1 MRQFGLFV
9 MAGLLGI
16 GADYLAFYGLSHL
29 MPAEVARVLSFA
41 LAVNVTFT
49 FNRLF
54 TFTDGQARYWWYVF
68 GQTKGF
74 LLNYL
79 VFNLGL
85 LLLANRPGAAT
96 LAFLTGS
103 VVALFFNFAY
113 AKYIAL
119 R

>member
-9 MAGLLGI
+9 MAGFLGV
-16 GADYLAFYGLSHL
+16 GADYLAFYGLAHL
-29 MPAEVARVLSFA
+29 VPVEVARVLSFV
-41 LAVNVTFT
+41 LAVNVTYT
-49 FNRLF
+49 FNRLL
-54 TFTDGQARYWWYVF
+54 TFAGGQARYWWYVF

-79 VFNLGL
+79 IFNLVL
-85 LLLANRPGAAT
+85 LILADMREAAT
-96 LAFLTGS
+96 LAFLAGS
-103 VVALFFNFAY
+103 VTAMFFNFAY